1 MFFKKKCPNCGN
13 KNPKDAP
20 NCTRC
25 GAQFELRPARI
36 LEDIKDYDESI
47 HLNPQ
52 SAEAYYKRGF
62 FYQNQGFVE
71 RAIEDFDKAIRID
84 PQFTKAYDNRAYAY
98 LNKKQ
103 YHLAIADCT
112 KAINLDPNDAVSCLN
127 RGVAYKLQGDKAKAT
142 ADFEK
147 AITLSDSPQLIEKAK
162 QQIMGLSK

>member
-1 MFFKKKCPNCGN
+1 MFFKKKCPNCGS
-13 KNPKDAP
+13 KNPKNAP
-20 NCTRC
+20 ICTSC
-25 GAQFELRPARI
+25 GAPFELRPAKI
-36 LEDIKDYDESI
+36 LEAIKDYDEAI
-47 HLNPQ
+47 RLNPQ

-62 FYQNQGFVE
+62 FYQSQDFVE

-84 PQFTKAYDNRAYAY
+84 PQFTKAYGNRAYAY

-103 YHLAIADCT
+103 YDLAIADCT
-112 KAINLDPNDAVSCLN
+112 KAINLDPNDAVACLN